1 MGAICWQVVHQNS
14 KNSTNC
20 KLPDAIVTVL
30 GSVASRC
37 GPREVAM
44 GSAVG
49 IAATGAW
56 VAASRVGMET
66 TGVALGA
73 MSTTGGADCAGDSVT
88 GAGAHAVNSTAS
100 RQRVARSRRRVFI
113 NISFREFITGNPYER
128 INASTSLLSV
138 ALLNAGSFI
147 SQ

>member
-1 MGAICWQVVHQNS
+1 MGAICLQVVHQNS

-20 KLPDAIVTVL
+20 KLPDAIETVL

-49 IAATGAW
+49 TSATGAW
-56 VAASRVGMET
+56 VAASKVGTTT

-73 MSTTGGADCAGDSVT
+73 MPTTGGADCAGDSVT
-88 GAGAHAVNSTAS
+88 GAGAHAANSTAS
-100 RQRVARSRRRVFI
+100 RQRVARSERRGFI
-113 NISFREFITGNPYER
+113 NISFLEIITRNPYEKS
-128 INASTSLLSV
+128 NAHLH
-138 ALLNAGSFI
+138 
-147 SQ
+147 